1 MTGPEYLTVRL
12 NNRTVKYMDATA
24 QLNATFAALADPTR
38 RSILDR
44 LRHGQKTVTEL
55 AEPFQISMPAITKHL
70 KVLERAGLIER
81 GRDGQRRP
89 CRLVASPL
97 TEAADWIDEYRVY
110 WEQAFDRLEQHLAAP
125 TEEHE

>member
-1 MTGPEYLTVRL
+1 MSRRFPCLLSLVGVLL
-12 NNRTVKYMDATA
+12 GGCDQSMDDQAKYEAFEAADLFPDGKVSQPPVPGTIARGELA
-24 QLNATFAALADPTR
+24 WRAALTERPP
-38 RSILDR
+38 LDR
-44 LRHGQKTVTEL
+44 
-55 AEPFQISMPAITKHL
+55 P
-70 KVLERAGLIER
+70 LIER

>member
-70 KVLERAGLIER
+70 KVLEASGLVTRTREA
-81 GRDGQRRP
+81 QRRP
-89 CRLVASPL
+89 VHLEADGDVILDL
-97 TEAADWIDEYRVY
+97 TEAHAGEVHHGVPSW
-110 WEQAFDRLEQHLAAP
+110 DRPRP
-125 TEEHE
+125 TVAGWSAR